1 MDTLAR
7 VTVKLGGIAQTSRT
21 TVRIDNPEFPFNPE
35 ELYGAWG
42 QVERIVEPALA
53 AYEART
59 LRPDINLYGKPSTGA
74 TQRDLVAL
82 TEDNWHSVLDQARAN
97 HLRR

>member
-42 QVERIVEPALA
+42 
-53 AYEART
+53 
-59 LRPDINLYGKPSTGA
+59 K
-74 TQRDLVAL
+74 
-82 TEDNWHSVLDQARAN
+82 
-97 HLRR
+97 